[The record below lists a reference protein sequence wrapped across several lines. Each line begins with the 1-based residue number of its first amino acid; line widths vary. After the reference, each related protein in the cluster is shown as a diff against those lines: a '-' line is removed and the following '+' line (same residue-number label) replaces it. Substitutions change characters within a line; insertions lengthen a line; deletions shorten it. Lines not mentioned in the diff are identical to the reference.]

1 MEENNGKR
9 SCWKKY
15 VTYSIAIVTG
25 LAVLGHYVADG
36 LSCIAGGLKSIAYQ
50 DQYVTVKGLAER
62 EVMANKV
69 VWPLPY
75 KCVSNDMTQ
84 LYNEIERYGEVITTF
99 LNKNGISNDEIIV
112 SAPTVTDRLA
122 QSYAPEN
129 IKFRYQA
136 EAVITVTS
144 SQVEKVIE
152 LMKQQITLLEQGVV
166 VGTEY
171 GYEPRYEFTDL
182 NSIKPEMVEE
192 ATRNARAV
200 AQKFADDSDC
210 KLGNI
215 RQATQGQ
222 FSISSD
228 ETTPQIKNIRV
239 VTTVKYSLN

>member
-1 MEENNGKR
+1 MENCENKK
-9 SCWKKY
+9 CFWKKHLIP
-15 VTYSIAIVTG
+15 SIAIITG
-25 LAVLGHYVADG
+25 FAILGYFI
-36 LSCIAGGLKSIAYQ
+36 SSGLKSIANQ

-75 KCVSNDMTQ
+75 KCVSNDMNQ
-84 LYNEIERYGEVITTF
+84 LYKEVERNSRTITAF
-99 LNKNGISNDEIIV
+99 LNDNGITDEEIV
-112 SAPTVTDRLA
+112 VSVPVVTDRLA

-129 IKFRYQA
+129 IKYRYQA

-144 SQVEKVIE
+144 SKVEKIIE

-166 VGTEY
+166 VGSEY
-171 GYEPRYEFTDL
+171 GYETRFEFTDL

-200 AQKFADDSDC
+200 AQKFANDSGSE
-210 KLGNI
+210 LGKI
-215 RQATQGQ
+215 KQASQGQ

>member
-1 MEENNGKR
+1 MEENNGKK
-9 SCWKKY
+9 CWWKRHA
-15 VTYSIAIVTG
+15 THCIAIIAG
-25 LAVLGHYVADG
+25 LAVLGYLVAGG
-36 LSCIAGGLKSIAYQ
+36 LKSIAGGLKSIAYQ

-75 KCVSNDMTQ
+75 KCVSNDMKQ
-84 LYNEIERYGEVITTF
+84 LYNEIERYGNVIKEF
-99 LNKNGISNDEIIV
+99 LNSNGIENDEIIV
-112 SAPTVTDRLA
+112 SAPTVTDRAA

-129 IKFRYQA
+129 IKYRYQA

-144 SQVEKVIE
+144 SQVEKVME
-152 LMKQQITLLEQGVV
+152 LMRQQITLLEQGVV

-200 AQKFADDSDC
+200 AQKFAEDSDC
-210 KLGNI
+210 ELGNI

-222 FSISSD
+222 FSITSD

>member
-1 MEENNGKR
+1 MENCENKK
-9 SCWKKY
+9 CFWKKHLIP
-15 VTYSIAIVTG
+15 SIAIIIG
-25 LAVLGHYVADG
+25 FALLGYFI
-36 LSCIAGGLKSIAYQ
+36 SSGLKSIANQ

-75 KCVSNDMTQ
+75 KCVSNDMNQ
-84 LYNEIERYGEVITTF
+84 LYKEVERNSRTITAF
-99 LNKNGISNDEIIV
+99 LNDNGITGEEIIV
-112 SAPTVTDRLA
+112 SVPVVTDRLA
-122 QSYAPEN
+122 QSYAPDN
-129 IKFRYQA
+129 IKYRYQA

-144 SQVEKVIE
+144 SKVEKIIE

-166 VGTEY
+166 VGSEY
-171 GYEPRYEFTDL
+171 GYETRFEFTNL

-200 AQKFADDSDC
+200 AQKFANDSGSE
-210 KLGNI
+210 LGKI
-215 RQATQGQ
+215 KQASQGQ